1 MLSNPWIL
9 VVLAG
14 LLETGWAMGLKY
26 SDGFSKPILSVITIV
41 GAIASF
47 WLLSLAM
54 KELPVGTAYAVW
66 VGIGTVGT
74 ALLAVILLGEPVTA
88 LRVVGIALIVA
99 GIAALKLA

>member
-1 MLSNPWIL
+1 MTNPWVL

-14 LLETGWAMGLKY
+14 VLETGWALALKY
-26 SDGFSKPILSVITIV
+26 SDGFSKPVPTAGAIL

-54 KELPVGTAYAVW
+54 RELPVGTAYAVW
-66 VGIGTVGT
+66 VGIGVVGT
-74 ALLAVILLGEPVTA
+74 AVLAVVLLGEPVTA
-88 LRVVGIALIVA
+88 WRVAGIALIMA